1 MHKKLIAVASII
13 PFLLVA
19 CSSQSESS
27 PVMTPMATQS
37 ASPQPSVSDSC
48 AVLEQMQVSL
58 STAVSDLIA
67 NPDLVTEFETEIDN
81 QVVLLND
88 LVSSLQGDSV
98 EGQQLQTDLDAV
110 VSAKDKA
117 VQIFNDAQQEDN
129 AFSKTLGMA
138 NAALTARDAVSA
150 AGQVLADIGAQ
161 LQCTL

>member
-1 MHKKLIAVASII
+1 VHKQLIAVASII

-19 CSSQSESS
+19 CASQSESS

-81 QVVLLND
+81 QVALLND

>member
-1 MHKKLIAVASII
+1 
-13 PFLLVA
+13 
-19 CSSQSESS
+19 
-27 PVMTPMATQS
+27 MTPMATQS

>member
-1 MHKKLIAVASII
+1 
-13 PFLLVA
+13 
-19 CSSQSESS
+19 
-27 PVMTPMATQS
+27 MTPMATQS

-81 QVVLLND
+81 QVALLNG

-110 VSAKDKA
+110 VLAKDKA

-138 NAALTARDAVSA
+138 NAALAARDAVSA

>member
-1 MHKKLIAVASII
+1 
-13 PFLLVA
+13 
-19 CSSQSESS
+19 
-27 PVMTPMATQS
+27 MTPMVTQS

-48 AVLEQMQVSL
+48 AALEQMQVSL

-81 QVVLLND
+81 QVALLND

-98 EGQQLQTDLDAV
+98 EGRQLQTDLDAV
-110 VSAKDKA
+110 VLAKDKA

>member
-1 MHKKLIAVASII
+1 
-13 PFLLVA
+13 
-19 CSSQSESS
+19 
-27 PVMTPMATQS
+27 MTPMATQS

-81 QVVLLND
+81 QVALLNG

-138 NAALTARDAVSA
+138 NAALAARDAVSA

>member
-1 MHKKLIAVASII
+1 
-13 PFLLVA
+13 
-19 CSSQSESS
+19 
-27 PVMTPMATQS
+27 MTPMVTQS

-81 QVVLLND
+81 QVALLND

-110 VSAKDKA
+110 VLAKDNV

>member
-1 MHKKLIAVASII
+1 
-13 PFLLVA
+13 
-19 CSSQSESS
+19 
-27 PVMTPMATQS
+27 MTPMATQS

-81 QVVLLND
+81 QVVLLHD

-110 VSAKDKA
+110 VLAKDKA

>member
-1 MHKKLIAVASII
+1 
-13 PFLLVA
+13 
-19 CSSQSESS
+19 
-27 PVMTPMATQS
+27 MTPMATQS

-81 QVVLLND
+81 QVALLNG

-110 VSAKDKA
+110 VLAKDKA

-129 AFSKTLGMA
+129 AFSKTLGMG
-138 NAALTARDAVSA
+138 NAALAARDAVSA

>member
-1 MHKKLIAVASII
+1 
-13 PFLLVA
+13 
-19 CSSQSESS
+19 
-27 PVMTPMATQS
+27 MTPMATQS

-81 QVVLLND
+81 QVALLNG

>member
-1 MHKKLIAVASII
+1 
-13 PFLLVA
+13 
-19 CSSQSESS
+19 
-27 PVMTPMATQS
+27 MTPMATQS

-81 QVVLLND
+81 QVALLND

-110 VSAKDKA
+110 VLAKDKA

>member
-1 MHKKLIAVASII
+1 
-13 PFLLVA
+13 
-19 CSSQSESS
+19 
-27 PVMTPMATQS
+27 MATQS

-81 QVVLLND
+81 QVALLND

-110 VSAKDKA
+110 VLAKDKA

>member
-1 MHKKLIAVASII
+1 
-13 PFLLVA
+13 
-19 CSSQSESS
+19 
-27 PVMTPMATQS
+27 MTPMATQS

-81 QVVLLND
+81 QVALLND

-117 VQIFNDAQQEDN
+117 VKIFNDAQQEDN

>member
-1 MHKKLIAVASII
+1 
-13 PFLLVA
+13 
-19 CSSQSESS
+19 
-27 PVMTPMATQS
+27 MTPMATQS

-110 VSAKDKA
+110 VLAKDKA

>member
-1 MHKKLIAVASII
+1 
-13 PFLLVA
+13 
-19 CSSQSESS
+19 
-27 PVMTPMATQS
+27 MATQS

-81 QVVLLND
+81 QVALLNG

-110 VSAKDKA
+110 VLAKDKA

>member
-1 MHKKLIAVASII
+1 
-13 PFLLVA
+13 
-19 CSSQSESS
+19 
-27 PVMTPMATQS
+27 MTPMATQS

-81 QVVLLND
+81 QVALLNG

-110 VSAKDKA
+110 VLAKDKA

>member
-1 MHKKLIAVASII
+1 
-13 PFLLVA
+13 
-19 CSSQSESS
+19 
-27 PVMTPMATQS
+27 MTPMATQS

-81 QVVLLND
+81 QVALLND

-110 VSAKDKA
+110 VLAKDRA
-117 VQIFNDAQQEDN
+117 VKIFNDAQQEDN

>member
-1 MHKKLIAVASII
+1 
-13 PFLLVA
+13 
-19 CSSQSESS
+19 
-27 PVMTPMATQS
+27 MTPMATQS

-81 QVVLLND
+81 QVALLND

-110 VSAKDKA
+110 VLAKDKA

-138 NAALTARDAVSA
+138 NAALAARDAVSA

-161 LQCTL
+161 LKCTL

>member
-1 MHKKLIAVASII
+1 MNILVFHTFVHKQLIAVASII
-13 PFLLVA
+13 PFMLVA

-81 QVVLLND
+81 QVALLND

-110 VSAKDKA
+110 VLAKDKA
-117 VQIFNDAQQEDN
+117 VKILMTHN
-129 AFSKTLGMA
+129 KKITLSRK
-138 NAALTARDAVSA
+138 LSA
-150 AGQVLADIGAQ
+150 WR
-161 LQCTL
+161 TPR

>member
-1 MHKKLIAVASII
+1 
-13 PFLLVA
+13 
-19 CSSQSESS
+19 
-27 PVMTPMATQS
+27 MATQS

-81 QVVLLND
+81 QVALLND

>member
-1 MHKKLIAVASII
+1 
-13 PFLLVA
+13 
-19 CSSQSESS
+19 
-27 PVMTPMATQS
+27 
-37 ASPQPSVSDSC
+37 
-48 AVLEQMQVSL
+48 MQVSL

-81 QVVLLND
+81 QVALLND

-117 VQIFNDAQQEDN
+117 VKIFNDAQQEDN